1 MQTGQGHRHF
11 LPVKSKKYHGNLSH
25 YLLSSYGPFVT
36 HTSRLSSC
44 LCFGHTH
51 TPPLTPPPK
60 KKSLIL
66 LHVPDS
72 VFVTT
77 VSTLNLIPCNVGFN
91 VNAIV
96 LFLCVKHN
104 FRWTPET
111 ETCPSAKLLESISL
125 KSRGQNVKRRRKWQ
139 ISSRFWD
146 RWMFQFTGC
155 VVFATAAEGRGHKKM

>member
-1 MQTGQGHRHF
+1 MEIWAIIYCHHTDR
-11 LPVKSKKYHGNLSH
+11 LSH
-25 YLLSSYGPFVT
+25 TPHVSPAAFV
-36 HTSRLSSC
+36 L
-44 LCFGHTH
+44 GIHTH
-51 TPPLTPPPK
+51 PLWPPPPK

-125 KSRGQNVKRRRKWQ
+125 KSRGQNVKRRPKWQ